1 MEWAA
6 ILFWL
11 SLAGIIYTYAG
22 YPLLIALL
30 ARWAGRPVHKAPYTA
45 RVSVVIAAFNE
56 AARLPAKVRTIL
68 GCERADLVEEILIGS
83 DGSTDDPAAALK
95 EVPDPRVRLVEFP
108 KRRGKPSVIN
118 DLMGLAR
125 GEIVVM
131 MDARQAVEPGALV
144 ALLQNFADERVGVV
158 SGELVFRAPDQPT
171 DTAQGMDAYWRYEK
185 FLRRR
190 EARFRSV
197 PGATGALY
205 AFRRPLFRPLPATL
219 VLDDVGLPM
228 QAVRQGYRCVFEAG
242 AVVYDEPSRDMVQE
256 ALRKRRTLA
265 GNAQLVGLMPWL
277 LLPGV
282 NPIWFEFVSHKLLR
296 LVVPFLLV
304 LLLGSNLML
313 LDGLWYR
320 VMLSGQIAFYSWAA
334 CSAWRSGGRKSARP
348 GGWLAI
354 PYFFVS
360 MNVTT
365 VRAVM
370 DALGGRIQVQ
380 WARK

>member
-1 MEWAA
+1 MEWPS

-11 SLAGIIYTYAG
+11 SLAGIVYTYAG
-22 YPLLIALL
+22 YPLLIAVLG
-30 ARWAGRPVHKAPYTA
+30 RWAGRPVHKAPCTA
-45 RVSVVIAAFNE
+45 RLSVVIAAYNE

-68 GCERADLVEEILIGS
+68 GCERSDLVEEILIGS
-83 DGSTDDPAAALK
+83 DGSTDDPAAALGG
-95 EVPDPRVRLVEFP
+95 VQDPRVRLVEFP
-108 KRRGKPSVIN
+108 QRRGKPSVIN

-131 MDARQAVEPGALV
+131 MDARQEVDAGALV

-158 SGELVFRAPDQPT
+158 SGELVFRAPDRLT

-205 AFRRPLFRPLPATL
+205 AFRRPLFRPLPPTL

-242 AVVYDEPSRDMVQE
+242 AVVYDVPSRDLEQE

-277 LLPGV
+277 LVPGV
-282 NPIWFEFVSHKLLR
+282 NPIWFEFVSHKLMR
-296 LVVPFLLV
+296 LAVPFLLV
-304 LLLGSNLML
+304 TMLLSNLML
-313 LDGLWYR
+313 VDGLWYR
-320 VMLSGQIAFYSWAA
+320 VLLGGQLSFYGVAA
-334 CSAWRSGGRKSARP
+334 WSAWRARGQKGGRP

-365 VRAVM
+365 LLAVM